1 MKRSYT
7 WKPDIPDHRDRAFS
21 LAAPAALPTFVAPLG
36 ATDRVEDQGHLGSC
50 TGNASTTALEISL
63 KTTTQYSRL
72 MAYYNGRLLENNV
85 RRDDGAMIRDVIKG
99 IQTYGVASEALWP
112 YYVTKFATKPTA
124 AAYTDAKKVL
134 PLVASYERL
143 TTITDIKT
151 ALVSGLGVV
160 FGFSVPVYFESQ
172 DVATNGWVR
181 LPTKADKIVGGHAVC
196 AIGYDER
203 NADGK
208 GSFVWVRNSWG
219 NMWGIAGNFK
229 MPYGWFTDP
238 NRIVDDIWVMHP
250 KVL

>member
-1 MKRSYT
+1 MKRSYN
-7 WKPDIPDHRDRAFS
+7 WKPDMPDHRDRAFT
-21 LAAPAALPTFVAPLG
+21 LKAPAALPAFVDPLG
-36 ATDRVEDQGHLGSC
+36 TKNRVEDQGPLGSC
-50 TGNASTTALEISL
+50 TGNSATSALEISL

-72 MAYYNGRLLENNV
+72 MAYYNGRLIENNV

-99 IQTYGVASEALWP
+99 ISKYGVAHETVWP
-112 YYVTKFATKPTA
+112 YIITKFAATPTV

-151 ALVSGLGVV
+151 ALAAGLGVV
-160 FGFSVPVYFESQ
+160 FGFSVPEYFTSQ
-172 DVATNGWVR
+172 EVAATGWVR
-181 LPTKADKIVGGHAVC
+181 TPTISDKVIGGHAVC

-203 NADGK
+203 NADTK

-219 NMWGIAGNFK
+219 TGWGLNGNFK

-250 KVL
+250 KVV